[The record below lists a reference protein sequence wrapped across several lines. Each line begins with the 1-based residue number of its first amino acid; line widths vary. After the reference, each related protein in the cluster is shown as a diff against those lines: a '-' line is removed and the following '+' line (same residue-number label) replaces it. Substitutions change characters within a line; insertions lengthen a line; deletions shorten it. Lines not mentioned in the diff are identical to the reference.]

1 VDEFGSFALVSRA
14 VRRSLEGDRQLAVL
28 LELALDE
35 AGDSLA
41 RDGSGVVQVLVLVDP
56 GRNLERL
63 QRRSGRAAALR
74 LRFLVARAGGARAI
88 GLGRRAAKAYRAC
101 RRRAE
106 RIVER
111 QDRRDPA
118 WSVVFHGLPGALLG
132 VWADDDP
139 VLPSV
144 YAVGADDL
152 DVGPQFVR
160 LGGDGW
166 VRIAVPVPG
175 DLWWVAGVAGE
186 GKRTDAVFAC
196 GSEGAV
202 VRYDPATGAVDDVSV
217 PWVSHTLFGVWG
229 ASRNDVWIVGGGPA
243 PAGGSEP
250 VLAHFDGTTWTA
262 VVVPSQATQR
272 VLFKVWG
279 NAADDIF
286 ACGSGGVLLHYDGAE
301 WTAVPTG
308 TVATLL
314 TVHGRPGTGHPVAA
328 VGGPG
333 VDATI
338 TERTGADFALVPL
351 PGGIESL
358 NGIAFDRSG
367 NAFAAGVHGTVLRR
381 DSGSWSVVRDV
392 PTPGDLDHHAV
403 AIDGA
408 GGAWFVGGSLTGTLD
423 RGFLVHYGPRSVP
436 TDVLPQ
442 ADFRGH
448 VAPVL
453 SAACATI
460 GCHLEP
466 FANEGLDLYTPE
478 TILRDC
484 VDVPS
489 NQSPLPRIT
498 PGRPSQS
505 YLWHKLKGTQ
515 AAVGGGGDR
524 MPGSGLLPDADLDAI
539 RAWIR
544 EGAPSGE

>member
-1 VDEFGSFALVSRA
+1 VTRGPRIGAGIAALWVLLALFTSLPLGTRAASTTPAFDELAAYVAERAEDPGDSTARERRAWTRLSERFGRPDAEGAVDEFGSFALVSRA

-314 TVHGRPGTGHPVAA
+314 TVHGRK
-328 VGGPG
+328 
-333 VDATI
+333 
-338 TERTGADFALVPL
+338 
-351 PGGIESL
+351 
-358 NGIAFDRSG
+358 
-367 NAFAAGVHGTVLRR
+367 R
-381 DSGSWSVVRDV
+381 D
-392 PTPGDLDHHAV
+392 
-403 AIDGA
+403 
-408 GGAWFVGGSLTGTLD
+408 
-423 RGFLVHYGPRSVP
+423 
-436 TDVLPQ
+436 
-442 ADFRGH
+442 
-448 VAPVL
+448 
-453 SAACATI
+453 
-460 GCHLEP
+460 
-466 FANEGLDLYTPE
+466 
-478 TILRDC
+478 
-484 VDVPS
+484 
-489 NQSPLPRIT
+489 
-498 PGRPSQS
+498 
-505 YLWHKLKGTQ
+505 
-515 AAVGGGGDR
+515 
-524 MPGSGLLPDADLDAI
+524 
-539 RAWIR
+539 
-544 EGAPSGE
+544 